1 MRRRESK
8 TTDLRDELS
17 RALRAERFADALSI
31 YELIEKRK
39 PNEPRW
45 AHRKGDLLRKM
56 GRVPDAALAYERA
69 VHLYSTNGFDSRA
82 AAMAKLL
89 VSIDPSKADVLA
101 WAKSEAT
108 RRRERHS
115 RSLLPAAS

>member
-8 TTDLRDELS
+8 TTDLRDELN
-17 RALRAERFADALSI
+17 RALRAERFVDALAI
-31 YELIEKRK
+31 YELIEKHK

-56 GRVPDAALAYERA
+56 GRVPDAVRAYERA
-69 VHLYSTNGFDSRA
+69 VHLYSANGFDSRA

-89 VSIDPSKADVLA
+89 VSLDPSKGDVLA
-101 WAKSEAT
+101 WADSEAA
-108 RRRERHS
+108 RRNERHS
-115 RSLLPAAS
+115 RSLIPLVS